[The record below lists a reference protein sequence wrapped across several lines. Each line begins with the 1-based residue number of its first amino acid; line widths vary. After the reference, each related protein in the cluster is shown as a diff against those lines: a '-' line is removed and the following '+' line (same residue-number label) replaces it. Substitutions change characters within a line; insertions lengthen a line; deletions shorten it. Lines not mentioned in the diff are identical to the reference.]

1 MTKAFISLI
10 VAAAVP
16 WTSNALAQTAEPQPK
31 IVVDAPLPEPL
42 SRGVALIR
50 YRTENLQILPVFGP
64 QALDVSPRIG
74 HLHVAV
80 DGASWVWA
88 DTGGGPIIVAGLPEG
103 ADDDEAKVRVESDR
117 WNNEQVHGSNV
128 WRVVMQEGP
137 PSLAWRPSS
146 LDHVF
151 GDARRR
157 DPKPELEQFAVNA
170 WRAPKR
176 ILDAHSPDQQVQLRL
191 DLGSPSHRARLPMP
205 VATKAGPV
213 PTHDGLD
220 DRENLQEQR
229 RAAGRLP
236 DLAKY
241 ATRVQYIAPRMPL
254 TPSSGDT
261 TYHVPS
267 VQVTAQE
274 QDMNARPNIDP
285 VTTHSDSNVL
295 HWLTNDTR
303 DERFID
309 NIFAELCLRL
319 QRAGIPVKRASL
331 HILIYHPQWLGA
343 RIMWADGMREAEL
356 ARVDY
361 DVRERSEYI
370 DSPANEIHDGATEV
384 RENLERDPSLGR
396 KHAVYDEMRAKGLT
410 DYVAWPLYHT
420 LGKRHI
426 VTFATDRPGG
436 FDDAHIAGLL
446 KLLPALALV
455 SEIRIKNRLARTLL
469 ETYVGS
475 HASELILAG
484 ATRRGSGTTVR
495 AAIMI
500 CDLRDF
506 TRISDNWPRD
516 DVIDLLN
523 GYFDAMSE
531 PIARHGGEILKFIG
545 DGLLA
550 IFPLSQPSACANLL
564 HAVAE
569 ARQAMIVL
577 NERNGETGRAPLNYG
592 IGVHVGD
599 VMYGNIGSRT
609 RLDFTVI
616 GPAVNMAS
624 RLETLTKQLGRTVL
638 LSRAFADFV
647 ESDFDLERV
656 GEYPVRGFNDPIE
669 LFAYHG

>member
-1 MTKAFISLI
+1 
-10 VAAAVP
+10 
-16 WTSNALAQTAEPQPK
+16 
-31 IVVDAPLPEPL
+31 
-42 SRGVALIR
+42 
-50 YRTENLQILPVFGP
+50 
-64 QALDVSPRIG
+64 
-74 HLHVAV
+74 
-80 DGASWVWA
+80 
-88 DTGGGPIIVAGLPEG
+88 
-103 ADDDEAKVRVESDR
+103 
-117 WNNEQVHGSNV
+117 
-128 WRVVMQEGP
+128 
-137 PSLAWRPSS
+137 
-146 LDHVF
+146 
-151 GDARRR
+151 
-157 DPKPELEQFAVNA
+157 
-170 WRAPKR
+170 
-176 ILDAHSPDQQVQLRL
+176 
-191 DLGSPSHRARLPMP
+191 
-205 VATKAGPV
+205 
-213 PTHDGLD
+213 
-220 DRENLQEQR
+220 
-229 RAAGRLP
+229 
-236 DLAKY
+236 
-241 ATRVQYIAPRMPL
+241 
-254 TPSSGDT
+254 
-261 TYHVPS
+261 
-267 VQVTAQE
+267 
-274 QDMNARPNIDP
+274 MNAPPNIDP
-285 VTTHSDSNVL
+285 VTAHSDSDVM

-309 NIFAELCLRL
+309 NIFAELCVRL
-319 QRAGIPVKRASL
+319 QQAGIPVKRASL
-331 HILIYHPQWLGA
+331 HILIHHPQWLGA
-343 RIMWADGMREAEL
+343 RIMWADGMREAEI

-370 DSPANEIHDGATEV
+370 GSPANEIHDGATEV

-446 KLLPALALV
+446 KLLPVLALV

-475 HASELILAG
+475 HAGELILAG

-569 ARQAMIVL
+569 ARQAMVAL
-577 NERNGETGRAPLNYG
+577 NEKNSETGRAPLNYG

-609 RLDFTVI
+609 PARLHGHRSGGQHGF
-616 GPAVNMAS
+616 AS
-624 RLETLTKQLGRTVL
+624 RNPHQTIGQNGAAVPRVRRLRRKRFRSRTRRRISGARLQRPDRAVCVSRLNADLSSGCRAVSKGRELVKRRTLSECRFRRGFSMTTSSSRPIRIVRMRVLGRPPHRITL
-638 LSRAFADFV
+638 ASHPGCCWA
-647 ESDFDLERV
+647 
-656 GEYPVRGFNDPIE
+656 
-669 LFAYHG
+669 